1 MHKESHLNPPSRKNT
16 FCMLRMPMFC
26 SCDFHVWFRGYIA
39 WRREM
44 IKDRKQS
51 LTVKAILQEAFFYA
65 CIFTVPK
72 FSAKIKLTMHG
83 YVQFHSKN
91 KYSPVWL
98 ALCFFLPKTEKYIYW
113 YIFKPN
119 GLNLGSFTLSCW
131 PSWVPSAAH
140 HKLPS
145 FTVLASK
152 FLFLLAF
159 GF

>member
-26 SCDFHVWFRGYIA
+26 SCDYHVWFRGYIA

-98 ALCFFLPKTEKYIYW
+98 ALYFFFFLDSYRKLKNIPS
-113 YIFKPN
+113 

>member
-26 SCDFHVWFRGYIA
+26 SCDYHVWFRGYIA
-39 WRREM
+39 WRRGM

-72 FSAKIKLTMHG
+72 FSAKIKLTMQG

-91 KYSPVWL
+91 KCSPVWL
-98 ALCFFLPKTEKYIYW
+98 ALKCFFFFLDSYRKLKNI
-113 YIFKPN
+113 PN

>member
-26 SCDFHVWFRGYIA
+26 SCDYHVWFRGYIA

-98 ALCFFLPKTEKYIYW
+98 ALKCFFFFLDSYRKLKNI
-113 YIFKPN
+113 PN